1 VVWIYLILQFTC
13 FLITNGLS
21 TFSNIIVKGL
31 GFSTAQTQL
40 LNLAQGGWSVMIF
53 VGESATRFRDMQR
66 SHLTHFTVY
75 CTTTPALPRTV
86 RVQVLGTRTV
96 V

>member
-1 VVWIYLILQFTC
+1 VVWVYLILQFTC

-40 LNLAQGGWSVMIF
+40 LNLAQGGWSVMVF
-53 VGESATRFRDMQR
+53 VGESAGPPCATYSTPQ
-66 SHLTHFTVY
+66 SHLD
-75 CTTTPALPRTV
+75 LPR
-86 RVQVLGTRTV
+86 RLGEPTSTWYRT
-96 V
+96 